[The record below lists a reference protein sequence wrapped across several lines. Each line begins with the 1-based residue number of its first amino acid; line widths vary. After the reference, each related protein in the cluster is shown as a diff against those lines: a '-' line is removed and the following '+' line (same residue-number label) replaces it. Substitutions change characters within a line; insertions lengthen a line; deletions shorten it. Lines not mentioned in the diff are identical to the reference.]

1 MSDKSRGKGVHR
13 ADFRRVADK
22 VKPGEYVLLGK
33 LKLLGVQDELFIRG
47 EKVGQMVQN
56 PSVTRPKQKDIV
68 EISHA

>member
-47 EKVGQMVQN
+47 EKVFG
-56 PSVTRPKQKDIV
+56 
-68 EISHA
+68 